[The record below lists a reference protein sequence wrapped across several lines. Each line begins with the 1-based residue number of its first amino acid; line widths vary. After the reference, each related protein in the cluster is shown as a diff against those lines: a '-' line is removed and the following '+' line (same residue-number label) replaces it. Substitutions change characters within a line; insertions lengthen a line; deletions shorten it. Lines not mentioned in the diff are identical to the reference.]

1 VKTLSYDGNR
11 AYGEK
16 VLQHRGL
23 ISGRKGQAAIFM
35 TMTLTLSMGLIGLVV
50 DIGWAYWRKEACATA
65 ANAAAFAAIAAA
77 SSATNQSCGSGTAYW
92 DCSTYNCPANPIL
105 VTNNFDNGCLY
116 AKQNGF
122 LNTGRQTVTVQG
134 GTTAAPAPGLTPAY
148 WVKATVTEKIPTL
161 FSAVLGQP
169 LAQIA
174 MQSTAGLFKGSGGG
188 CVYVLNSNS
197 TPGAYTQSGGSF
209 TSGCGVTI
217 DSSASNA
224 LLMSGG
230 TLALTGGGNL
240 SIVGN
245 KSTSGG
251 SITFGGGGSLLT
263 GQAGSGNPVSGLTAP
278 TPAGSCLADPGYSGS
293 VNNITVPSGT
303 YCGITNSGSTGMILS
318 GTYIMKTGS
327 FIMSGGNMT
336 TAAGGATIYFP
347 PSNSG
352 TIMISGGTLGLTA
365 PTSGSLAGIAIWDNN
380 TLANSMNISGGS
392 FVVNGIIDMPNTA
405 MTYSGGGTPV
415 QQTLIVNTLIMS
427 GGNISQP
434 ATSSFFS
441 NGATLSGKYIIQ

>member
-1 VKTLSYDGNR
+1 
-11 AYGEK
+11 
-16 VLQHRGL
+16 
-23 ISGRKGQAAIFM
+23 M
-35 TMTLTLSMGLIGLVV
+35 TMTLTVSLGLIGLVV

-65 ANAAAFAAIAAA
+65 ANAAAFAAVAAA
-77 SSATNQSCGSGTAYW
+77 NLVTNPSCGSGTAYW
-92 DCSTYNCPANPIL
+92 DCNTYSCPANPVSI
-105 VTNNFDNGCLY
+105 TNNLDNGCLY
-116 AKQNGF
+116 AKQNF
-122 LNTGRQTVTVQG
+122 FFNTGRQTVILQG
-134 GTTAAPAPGLTPAY
+134 GTTAPPAPGVTPAY
-148 WVKATVTEKIPTL
+148 WVKATVTEQIPTL
-161 FSAVLGQP
+161 FSAVLGHPSMQ
-169 LAQIA
+169 LGA
-174 MQSTAGLFKGSGGG
+174 QSTSAIFKGSGGG
-188 CVYVLNSNS
+188 CVYVLNSNN

-251 SITFGGGGSLLT
+251 SITFAGGGSLLT
-263 GQAGSGNPVSGLTAP
+263 GQAAGSNPVTGLTAP
-278 TPAGSCLADPGYSGS
+278 TPAGACLADPGYSGS
-293 VNNITVPSGT
+293 VNNLTIPSGT

-318 GTYIMKTGS
+318 GTYIIKTGN
-327 FIMSGGNMT
+327 FTMSGGNMA

-347 PSNSG
+347 PANSG
-352 TIMISGGTLGLTA
+352 TITISGGTLALTA
-365 PTSGSLAGIAIWDNN
+365 PTTGSLAGIAVWDNN
-380 TLANSMNISGGS
+380 TTANSMSISGGS
-392 FVVNGIIDMPNTA
+392 FAVNGIIDMPNTA

-434 ATSSFFS
+434 ATSSFLS
-441 NGATLSGKYIIQ
+441 NGATLSGKFIIQ